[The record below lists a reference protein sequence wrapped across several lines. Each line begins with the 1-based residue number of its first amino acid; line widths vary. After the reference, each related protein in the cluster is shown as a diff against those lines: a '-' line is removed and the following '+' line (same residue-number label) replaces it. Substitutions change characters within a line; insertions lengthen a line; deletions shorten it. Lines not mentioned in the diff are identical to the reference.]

1 MFTKLRLC
9 LVLVSGVLA
18 CAQNQNPPAAPP
30 SKAPKLDVYVRRFSA
45 GATLSVLAL
54 RVVPGRTSNVVTT
67 TPAVD
72 AQYTTTSPFSG
83 AKQRIG
89 YGLTAQLALTE
100 HLAVNAGVF
109 LRRLGYKM
117 NSDIFEGTDNPNTA
131 VDERKHTVRNEDTR
145 ARLMDFPLA
154 LRYYGKGRHAPGAR
168 WFLEFGGAVR
178 QVSHIKSMTD
188 TTVND
193 NLVNCCDLTTATPAR
208 RNVRGFLGGAGLQF
222 IDPVG
227 IRVVPEVRYTR
238 WMGQTFDA
246 FSTATQRN
254 QVEAMISLTF

>member
-9 LVLVSGVLA
+9 LALVPGVIALA
-18 CAQNQNPPAAPP
+18 QTQNPPPAQ
-30 SKAPKLDVYVRRFSA
+30 KAPELEVFVRRFSA
-45 GATLSVLAL
+45 GATLSVLGL
-54 RVVPGRTSNVVTT
+54 RPLPGRTSSVVTT
-67 TPAVD
+67 TPVVD
-72 AQYTTTSPFSG
+72 AQYTTTSPFTA

-89 YGLTAQLALTE
+89 YGLTVQLAFTE
-100 HLAVNAGVF
+100 HFAVNGGVF

-117 NSDIFEGTDNPNTA
+117 NSDILEGTDNPNTT

-145 ARLMDFPLA
+145 ARLMDFPLF
-154 LRYYGKGRHAPGAR
+154 LRYYNKGRHAPGAR
-168 WFLEFGGAVR
+168 WFLEVGGAVR

-193 NLVNCCDLTTATPAR
+193 TLVNCCDLTPAKPAR
-208 RNVRGFLGGAGLQF
+208 RSIRGFSGGAGLQF

-246 FSTATQRN
+246 FSTATNRN